1 MAREYIHQNLG
12 KEVHSISGYYVP
24 LQEKRWSYKGTEI
37 LYVTGSFM
45 IDNSCCV
52 RGGCTYAI
60 VPGYLLNWES
70 KKSDDGLPVSE
81 VEPITD
87 QLVRQEVAKFLRDQE
102 CAGSI
107 EFW

>member
-1 MAREYIHQNLG
+1 MVREYIHQDLG

-24 LQEKRWSYKGTEI
+24 LYENRWNYKGKEI

-60 VPGYLLNWES
+60 VPGYLLNWEAR
-70 KKSDDGLPVSE
+70 KSADGVSVSE

-87 QLVRQEVAKFLRDQE
+87 QQVRQEVAKFLRDKE